1 MPVTEPAGD
10 LWPLV
15 KTTLPSAWPEAN
27 EDTVRELSASW
38 RGQGG
43 GFIEAGGFSLKE
55 IEDRWVDDAGRA
67 YHGRAFAHLSNAA
80 DAGNAM
86 VELGRRA
93 DAYAGEVA
101 AVKLAIADTVA
112 RNEPIYAQVEPGLR
126 GQFVTGVAAEVS
138 RLLREAA
145 SRIYEAGGAPLGR
158 AEVPPPETT
167 PANIRDWWQT
177 LPTATQDALKAE
189 NPDAIRNLD
198 GIPATVRDELNR
210 ETLKRELATQEAQLA
225 RIDPH
230 GLNTLDE
237 YNEYQALAERV
248 RGLRSLT
255 ERLPQGDN
263 FLLGLDAT
271 GDGTAIVALGN
282 PDTAENV
289 STVVPGANS
298 RLETIGDDIGRA
310 ENLRVAAGNAAGD
323 STTYGQ
329 TSVIAWVGYDAPTT
343 PEANWDAAAV
353 EAAPKLDRFEDGLR
367 ATHIGPAAHQSIIA
381 HSYGTVVTSI
391 AAHRYGLDVD
401 DVVLVA
407 SPGVPVDHVSQ
418 LRLDGV
424 PPDQVGNH
432 VYAIT
437 NGEKDW
443 IDDFYVDWAN
453 AYRTYPTDP
462 EWGAVVLKD
471 DSGDGGHLGY
481 FDEGTAAVQRLGG
494 III

>member
-1 MPVTEPAGD
+1 MPVAEPTGE
-10 LWPLV
+10 LWRLV
-15 KTTLPSAWPEAN
+15 ALSMPSAWPEAN
-27 EDTVRELSASW
+27 EDTVRELSANW

-67 YHGRAFAHLSNAA
+67 YHQRAFAHLGNTA

-101 AVKLAIADTVA
+101 AVKLVIADTVA
-112 RNEPIYAQVEPGLR
+112 RNEPLYAQVEPGLR
-126 GQFVTGVAAEVS
+126 GEFVTGVAAEVS

-145 SRIYEAGGAPLGR
+145 SRVYEAGGAPLGR

-189 NPDAIRNLD
+189 NPDAVRNLD
-198 GIPATVRDELNR
+198 GIPAEVRNELNR
-210 ETLKRELATQEAQLA
+210 EALGRELATQKAQLA
-225 RIDPH
+225 RIDPAA
-230 GLNTLDE
+230 LNTVDE
-237 YNEYQALAERV
+237 YAEYQALAERV
-248 RGLRSLT
+248 RGLESLAK
-255 ERLPQGDN
+255 LPQEDH

-282 PDTAENV
+282 PDTAANV
-289 STVVPGANS
+289 STLVPGVGSGLA
-298 RLETIGDDIGRA
+298 TVGDDIGRA
-310 ENLRVAAGNAAGD
+310 ANLRDAAGRAAGD
-323 STTYGQ
+323 DTTFGQ
-329 TSVIAWVGYDAPTT
+329 TSVIAWVGYDSPSFVGGVSAAPA
-343 PEANWDAAAV
+343 EAAA
-353 EAAPKLDRFEDGLR
+353 PRLDRFEDGLR
-367 ATHIGPAAHQSIIA
+367 ATHIGPDAHQTIIA
-381 HSYGTVVTSI
+381 HSYGTVVTGI
-391 AAHRYGLDVD
+391 AAHRFGLDVD

-407 SPGVPVDHVSQ
+407 SPGVPVNDVTE

-424 PPDQVGNH
+424 PPDQVGQH

-437 NGEKDW
+437 GEDDW
-443 IDDFYVDWAN
+443 IQGLIQYVGGDHGANPVDPDF
-453 AYRTYPTDP
+453 
-462 EWGAVVLKD
+462 GAVVLED
-471 DSGDGGHLGY
+471 DSGDGDVHLGY
-481 FDEGTAAVQRLGG
+481 FDAGTASVRRLGG